1 MEPSPQQPQRK
12 NEVEEVGNIFGIVV
26 IVVLLVAGGIY
37 FIYTQYQ
44 KTIENQQQLQE
55 QSQS

>member
-1 MEPSPQQPQRK
+1 MEPSPQQKNK

-26 IVVLLVAGGIY
+26 IVVLLAAGGIY

-44 KTIENQQQLQE
+44 KIQHDRE
-55 QSQS
+55 QAQSETQS